1 METKKIVALLTIL
14 LFAIVISALVPK
26 LNSITGFVTHQTQT
40 GTIIPLNTNYQTES
54 NLTEQI
60 NTYSNIDSLKISGS
74 AEGSGEIKI
83 YLQNGDQKILV
94 YYENLDSN
102 NQLTGKVTDNSNGKG
117 KSQEHIPE
125 NTTEEI
131 AEEEIPP
138 ESTETPIEEIAEEV
152 NTTEE
157 NQTLPTTNETEQ
169 STNTTIPVE
178 EEILSEENLTLP
190 IENTTEPIE
199 EELINTTIP
208 VEEENTTEET
218 PEENITPPIIPT
230 EEIFSNYCFESC
242 SLDPTKTY
250 NLIVELEGNLSLN
263 LDSLTIT
270 EPIIIE
276 QTTQFENIQMEE
288 KEELTLNLNNYF
300 TSSNQIYYDTSSTFK
315 VSQIKDNL
323 LILRAQ
329 KQGTYQMEIIATDG
343 ETLVRSNKFYITVG
357 TENITEPIIN
367 TTEQFTTFIPWLEQY
382 NTCEKTN
389 TSLCCF
395 DTQTYTQNQKLKIK
409 NTEYICS
416 INENSNDWIQ
426 IDDAFIIETLT
437 DILFLIDQ
445 QGNSWL
451 KGTLCQTNQSCQTKF
466 TIPELNFILTKTGN
480 LQIQQIEENVNQ
492 FNNCENCLNIK
503 NNQDQIV
510 AQIIQNT
517 LKLKGKF
524 YQQQI
529 DQNSCEVC

>member
-1 METKKIVALLTIL
+1 METKKIVTLLIIL

-26 LNSITGFVTHQTQT
+26 LNTITGFVTHQTQT

-54 NLTEQI
+54 NLTEQV

-83 YLQNGDQKILV
+83 YLQNGDEKILV

-102 NQLTGKVTDNSNGKG
+102 NQLTGKVTDDSNK
-117 KSQEHIPE
+117 K
-125 NTTEEI
+125 NK
-131 AEEEIPP
+131 
-138 ESTETPIEEIAEEV
+138 
-152 NTTEE
+152 TEE
-157 NQTLPTTNETEQ
+157 NQTEQ
-169 STNTTIPVE
+169 SINITEPITP
-178 EEILSEENLTLP
+178 EENITLP
-190 IENTTEPIE
+190 IINTTEEQP
-199 EELINTTIP
+199 INTTIP

-218 PEENITPPIIPT
+218 PEENLTQPTIP
-230 EEIFSNYCFESC
+230 EEQSEEETFSEYCFESC

-250 NLIVELEGNLSLN
+250 NLIIELEGNLSLN

-288 KEELTLNLNNYF
+288 KEELILNLNNYF

-357 TENITEPIIN
+357 TENLTEPIIN

-389 TSLCCF
+389 TSSCCF
-395 DTQTYTQNQKLKIK
+395 DTQTYTQNQKLKIQ
-409 NTEYICS
+409 NTEYVCS

-426 IDDAFIIETLT
+426 IDDAFIIETPT
-437 DILFLIDQ
+437 DILFMIDQ

-480 LQIQQIEENVNQ
+480 LQIQQIEENINQ